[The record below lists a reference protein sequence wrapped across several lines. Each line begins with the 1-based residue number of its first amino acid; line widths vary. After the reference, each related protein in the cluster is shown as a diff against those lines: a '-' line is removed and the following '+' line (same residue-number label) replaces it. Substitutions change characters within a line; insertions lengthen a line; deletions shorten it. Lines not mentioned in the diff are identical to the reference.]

1 MPLDEVGSLSPT
13 NCLMRFESKT
23 CPFCLQCLNPLALLV
38 SLIQVVA
45 LLILCAILKI
55 CINRSSRPEVFCKTS
70 VLRNFAKFT
79 GKHLCQSLFSDKFSD
94 LRLASSLK
102 TRLWHRPFPMNF
114 AKFLRTRFLQ
124 NTSGGCFCINKYFIS
139 LLILLLFVF

>member
-1 MPLDEVGSLSPT
+1 MNSALSNCIKYLHIFYLLPLEMSH
-13 NCLMRFESKT
+13 
-23 CPFCLQCLNPLALLV
+23 
-38 SLIQVVA
+38 QV
-45 LLILCAILKI
+45 
-55 CINRSSRPEVFCKTS
+55 RSSQRRCSVKKS